1 MSKIVEQQIEK
12 SLQLIDGMKKNL
24 QTLEKY
30 GVKAEELESM
40 RRLLAELGEANKECE
55 ALHVKLSERIKSMN
69 NLLKEAKD
77 AYIAQ
82 KQIVKFN
89 YPQEQWINFGVS
101 DKK

>member
-1 MSKIVEQQIEK
+1 MRSKTSIEAYV
-12 SLQLIDGMKKNL
+12 IP
-24 QTLEKY
+24 
-30 GVKAEELESM
+30 
-40 RRLLAELGEANKECE
+40 
-55 ALHVKLSERIKSMN
+55 

-89 YPQEQWINFGVS
+89 YPQEQWVNFVVS